1 MTLNERRSYRI
12 AVALSFLFHL
22 AILFIAI
29 PYSDLTA
36 QNNDLETMS
45 PEMLDLLP
53 GSTNPQPALVESSKN
68 MPDRPAPPKP
78 KQEQVTVRPQP
89 QKQPGKVKHEVELK
103 VEKPKQKPVKPKEKP
118 KQEPVKPKEEPKQ
131 EPVKPKEK
139 PKQEPVKPKEEPKQ
153 EPVKPKDE
161 PKQKATTPDQ
171 PDAAAQTASNSKPI
185 KDDGVKPGEAGKPPA
200 AKKFGSGDKMV
211 SGGTDAPFY
220 YPKDAM
226 NEGKEGNV
234 KLRINIAPD
243 GSLESID
250 IIEKSGD
257 YHLDNAAYRYISRYW
272 KFKANNEKY
281 FIELLVIFKL
291 DAAPDIR
298 FLRSE
303 TRN

>member
-12 AVALSFLFHL
+12 AVVLSVLFHL
-22 AILFIAI
+22 AILFIVI

-53 GSTNPQPALVESSKN
+53 GSTNQQPALVESSKD
-68 MPDRPAPPKP
+68 MPDRPAPFKP
-78 KQEQVTVRPQP
+78 KQEQIVVRPQP
-89 QKQPGKVKHEVELK
+89 QKQPVKAKHEVELK
-103 VEKPKQKPVKPKEKP
+103 VEKPKQEPVKPKAKP

-131 EPVKPKEK
+131 EPVKPKEE

-153 EPVKPKDE
+153 
-161 PKQKATTPDQ
+161 KAAPTDQ
-171 PDAAAQTASNSKPI
+171 PVAAAQTAPNSKPV

-200 AKKFGSGDKMV
+200 AKKLGSGDKMV

-243 GSLESID
+243 GSFESID
-250 IIEKSGD
+250 ILEKSGD

-272 KFKANNEKY
+272 KFKANSEKY